1 MKSRRIIGYDVI
13 RIFSAFIVVAYHF
26 ASTASARKG
35 WASFPYFYNYQEKSW
50 GGTAVGLF
58 FLLSGATIVMTHDFR
73 LNRRNILQFYWT
85 RAKKLYPMF
94 WMAFSYIYLQNVI
107 MNHSFFYFGRPWSL
121 LLSIFGIDGYFNY
134 LGRTYY
140 LIGEWFL
147 GAIILIYLLYPVILF
162 CFHRMRYV
170 TLAVLI
176 LLAYLNQLN
185 VFNLKIPFQQNILTC
200 CLLFYAGMLFE
211 QIRLKITQY
220 SWIFGP
226 VSIAGMIYLL
236 VQPTDIPIEL
246 GTLIMSFVMFVALF
260 CIGSWLSLAD
270 PAQYAAVGLSGLT
283 YPVFLLQ
290 HQIINWACKSFAE
303 FSLTQV
309 QEFWLLVMVFL
320 LTLVYA
326 WILKMISLKLSGRL
340 VIRKRSVQ

>member
-13 RIFSAFIVVAYHF
+13 RIFSAFVVVAYHF
-26 ASTASARKG
+26 ASTASAKNG
-35 WASFPYFYNYQEKSW
+35 WASFPYFFNYQGKSW

-58 FLLSGATIVMTHDFR
+58 FILSGAAIAMTHDFE

-94 WMAFSYIYLQNVI
+94 WMAFSYIYIQNVV
-107 MNHSFFYFGRPWSL
+107 MNHSFFYFGKPWLL
-121 LLSIFGIDGYFNY
+121 LLSFFGVDGYFNY
-134 LGRTYY
+134 MGRTYY

-147 GAIILIYLLYPVILF
+147 GAIILVYLLYPVILF

-185 VFNLKIPFQQNILTC
+185 VFGLKIPFQQNILTC

-260 CIGSWLSLAD
+260 CIGSWLSLAG

-290 HQIINWACKSFAE
+290 HQIINWVCRNFAE

-309 QEFWLLVMVFL
+309 QEFWLLVMVFI

-340 VIRKRSVQ
+340 VLRKRGA